1 MILDVELKARL
12 SRKLT
17 LLLIFALVILFA
29 ITQLTA
35 EQGHL
40 ARWLIQ
46 SLPLLVF
53 VRGIHNKRPRSG
65 IWLCFVLLL
74 YFLVVTV
81 NLSAPGDVVKESVTM
96 SLIVSL
102 FISSMMFSRW
112 QAIQFSEMESTQN
125 GTATHPG

>member
-125 GTATHPG
+125 GTATHSG